1 MASTG
6 TSQDTLDA
14 TAVSD
19 WMVNYISSVIDMPK
33 DSFPVNERFD
43 NYGLDSVEI
52 TIMCGMM
59 EEQYEIEV
67 SPGEVFN
74 NPSVAAL
81 SAHIAQRISE
91 RSATV

>member
-1 MASTG
+1 MHTNG
-6 TSQDTLDA
+6 TSEDTTRA
-14 TAVSD
+14 AAVSD

-33 DSFPVNERFD
+33 DSFPVDDRFD

>member
-1 MASTG
+1 
-6 TSQDTLDA
+6 
-14 TAVSD
+14 
-19 WMVNYISSVIDMPK
+19 
-33 DSFPVNERFD
+33 
-43 NYGLDSVEI
+43 
-52 TIMCGMM
+52 MCGMM